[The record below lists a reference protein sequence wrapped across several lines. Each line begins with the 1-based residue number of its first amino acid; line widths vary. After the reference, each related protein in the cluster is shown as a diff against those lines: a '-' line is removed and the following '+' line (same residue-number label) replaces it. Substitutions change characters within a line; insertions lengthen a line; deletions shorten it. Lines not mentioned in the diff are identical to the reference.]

1 MKKNFLIALWFTL
14 VTTVIF
20 GVLYPLAI
28 TGLAQVLFP
37 DRANEKLI
45 ERNRKVVGS
54 RIIGQAFSGP
64 GYFHSRPS
72 SAGTGY
78 DPTSSGGSNL
88 GPTNKTLLERVT
100 ADVQR
105 AQVENPSKAVPI
117 DLVTASASGLDPDFS
132 PASAE
137 FQIPHIARERH
148 MAESGVRALVARYTH
163 PRFRQDVFRV
173 RRIAL
178 NLLPKLVDHH
188 AQILGLFSIIRP
200 PDGLQQSSVGE
211 RFSLIRDQQFQHFE
225 FFRGQMHVLTARHDG
240 ATLKIDG
247 QILRFERYQTVSLRN
262 RRRPRPARPL
272 CRAPR
277 YEP

>member
-1 MKKNFLIALWFTL
+1 MKKNLLIAVWFTL
-14 VTTVIF
+14 VTTIMF
-20 GVLYPLAI
+20 GLIYPLGI
-28 TGLAQVLFP
+28 TGLAQIFFH
-37 DRANEKLI
+37 DRANGQLI
-45 ERNRKVVGS
+45 EKSGKLMGS
-54 RIIGQAFSGP
+54 RIIGQAFTGP

-148 MAESGVRALVARYTH
+148 MAESGVRALVARYTQ
-163 PRFRQDVFRV
+163 PRQFHIFGEPRV
-173 RRIAL
+173 NVLQL
-178 NLLPKLVDHH
+178 NLALD
-188 AQILGLFSIIRP
+188 
-200 PDGLQQSSVGE
+200 SS
-211 RFSLIRDQQFQHFE
+211 
-225 FFRGQMHVLTARHDG
+225 
-240 ATLKIDG
+240 
-247 QILRFERYQTVSLRN
+247 N
-262 RRRPRPARPL
+262 PL
-272 CRAPR
+272 
-277 YEP
+277 Y